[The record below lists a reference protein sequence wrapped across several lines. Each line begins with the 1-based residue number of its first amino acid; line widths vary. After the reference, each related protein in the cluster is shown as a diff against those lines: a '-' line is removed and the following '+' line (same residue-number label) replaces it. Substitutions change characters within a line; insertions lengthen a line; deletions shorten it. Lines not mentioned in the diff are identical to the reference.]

1 MKKVI
6 FITGV
11 SCTGKTSVGKGL
23 TKKMGLLF
31 FDGND
36 FHSSSNI
43 KKMASCISLT
53 HKDRL
58 PWLRKIKPDIKIAH
72 DNLHLAYTI
81 GRILRIDIKKY
92 LNDIISI
99 PFIQDYILENIKN
112 FCSLTSRLALSNHSY
127 ITLTS
132 SLDYFKYLIT
142 RRSPSNLRQDQRD
155 YFGAHTYQLDEDPT
169 GKHYYTKWNQL

>member
-23 TKKMGLLF
+23 TIKMGLLF

-58 PWLRKIKPDIKIAH
+58 PGLEKL
-72 DNLHLAYTI
+72 NL
-81 GRILRIDIKKY
+81 ILKSLMIT
-92 LNDIISI
+92 
-99 PFIQDYILENIKN
+99 FI
-112 FCSLTSRLALSNHSY
+112 
-127 ITLTS
+127 
-132 SLDYFKYLIT
+132 
-142 RRSPSNLRQDQRD
+142 
-155 YFGAHTYQLDEDPT
+155 
-169 GKHYYTKWNQL
+169 